1 MCNRVTKLLF
11 GSVALGMMAS
21 VAGAGAGAD
30 VEGEDRA
37 AQAGNSVSG
46 AVPTTIDETAPPD
59 EVCSV
64 CVVMDCNIVDTCVVT
79 SLVLYNNNYRRCF
92 CGLSMTCA
100 NG

>member
-11 GSVALGMMAS
+11 GSVALGIMAS
-21 VAGAGAGAD
+21 VAGAGAGTD
-30 VEGEDRA
+30 GEGEDGA
-37 AQAGNSVSG
+37 VQAGNSVSG

-64 CVVMDCNIVDTCVVT
+64 CVVMDGNMCCDLTCVVKQQ
-79 SLVLYNNNYRRCF
+79 LRRCF
-92 CGLSMTCA
+92 CGLSMMCA